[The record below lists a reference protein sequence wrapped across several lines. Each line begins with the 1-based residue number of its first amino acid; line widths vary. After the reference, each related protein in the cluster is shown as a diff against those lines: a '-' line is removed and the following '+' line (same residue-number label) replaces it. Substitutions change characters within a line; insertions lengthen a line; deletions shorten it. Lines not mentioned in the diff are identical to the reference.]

1 MFCTPEADLLVCV
14 SGCVC
19 VWCVNKTMTKSQSR
33 LPFLLQLFGPVLY
46 SPMSCHLKCSTQFV
60 LSRRIE
66 AVSQLRN
73 CLCFSLCHALLTH
86 ALVPQWQP
94 AQHSPAA
101 VQLHVQ
107 RGVCATLSDSQL
119 SIDSTACLAAALPQ
133 SRSVTCELIAKRI
146 AIPMSAQCVCV

>member
-1 MFCTPEADLLVCV
+1 MFCTPEADLLERVRV
-14 SGCVC
+14 CVC
-19 VWCVNKTMTKSQSR
+19 VWYVNKTMTKSQSR
-33 LPFLLQLFGPVLY
+33 LPFLLQLFGPVLH

-94 AQHSPAA
+94 AQP
-101 VQLHVQ
+101 
-107 RGVCATLSDSQL
+107 
-119 SIDSTACLAAALPQ
+119 STAQLLCSFMCNAAYAQRLATANSALIRQAALLLPCHSLAA
-133 SRSVTCELIAKRI
+133 
-146 AIPMSAQCVCV
+146 